1 MPTGGAGVMVFP
13 FFETIAMNEQPED
26 AEPAVAEEENLS
38 PEDVPATAAEET
50 PPDEASAEETPPE
63 VDFDYVDLMLDGD
76 LKAQVNYSL
85 VKAVAAALDE
95 KVRLLEEAEDK
106 VEGEEGE
113 ESFAEVAVPEVEAM
127 AQVVTEGCVDFGKIH
142 FWEACE
148 TAEIAWDET
157 KDEEGNVVGRA
168 PYGKP
173 HEEPQEG
180 NRILHN
186 LEKIAGWLREVHKV
200 HEEKGMGWVSPYGCP
215 EDGQHAYDRRAACV
229 TALDEIVEKVKANVD
244 L

>member
-1 MPTGGAGVMVFP
+1 MS
-13 FFETIAMNEQPED
+13 EQPE
-26 AEPAVAEEENLS
+26 ETESGIPEEENAIEGAAS
-38 PEDVPATAAEET
+38 DTNAEESPAT
-50 PPDEASAEETPPE
+50 DEPVE

-76 LKAQVNYSL
+76 LKSQVNYSI

-95 KVRLLEEAEDK
+95 KVRLLEEAEQK
-106 VEGEEGE
+106 VEGEDGE

-157 KDEEGNVVGRA
+157 KDEEGNVVGRS
-168 PYGKP
+168 PYGNP
-173 HEEPQEG
+173 HDEPKEG
-180 NRILHN
+180 NRILSN
-186 LEKIAGWLREVHKV
+186 IQRIAGWMREVHKM

-215 EDGQHAYDRRAACV
+215 EDGQHAYDRRSSCI
-229 TALDEIVEKVKANVD
+229 TELDSIIEKIKGNVD

>member
-1 MPTGGAGVMVFP
+1 
-13 FFETIAMNEQPED
+13 MNEQPED

-38 PEDVPATAAEET
+38 SEDVPATDAEEA
-50 PPDEASAEETPPE
+50 PSDEASAEETPPE

-85 VKAVAAALDE
+85 VKAIAAALDE

-106 VEGEEGE
+106 VEGEDGE

-173 HEEPQEG
+173 HEEPQVG